1 MNPFDRKPVASKQDY
16 IAALWDATCRMH
28 GCGAVHRKTV
38 LVQELFQG
46 KTVWKGEVEVFDLQG
61 HPQARRAYAWARR
74 EEPNDEGEQIVAV
87 LEIPPIDSALRAV
100 QAQLVKCHESKPEH
114 HDK

>member
-1 MNPFDRKPVASKQDY
+1 MAGV
-16 IAALWDATCRMH
+16 
-28 GCGAVHRKTV
+28 VHRKTV

-74 EEPNDEGEQIVAV
+74 EESNDEGEQIVAV

-100 QAQLVKCHESKPEH
+100 QVQLVKCHESKPEH